1 MAKLGSWKLH
11 ICPKVIKMGSLII
24 VAHRIDYNGVAAL
37 RGQRH
42 IASKNKPKYPAL
54 VFCSKLGVIRTEKS
68 AFNMFATRTG
78 SSWGERVDG
87 CCDI

>member
-11 ICPKVIKMGSLII
+11 ISPKVIKMGSLI
-24 VAHRIDYNGVAAL
+24 AHRIDYNGVAAL

-42 IASKNKPKYPAL
+42 IPSKNKPKYPAL
-54 VFCSKLGVIRTEKS
+54 VFCSKLGVIRAEES

-78 SSWGERVDG
+78 GSWGERVDG
-87 CCDI
+87 FCDI